1 MDLIGVVIFVL
12 ALLFSI
18 MFHET
23 GHFVMAKRFGMK
35 CTRYF
40 VGMGPTVWSTWRGET
55 EYGIKALPIGGFV
68 KIIGMH
74 SLDDVDDPEDEPRSF
89 RSKPAWQRII
99 VLCAGSFMH
108 FVLAFVILVGM
119 ALTLGIENDNTAQL
133 GTVITC
139 LAPNVTDLNHNNCGS
154 SHEPSPATAAGLK
167 VGDTVTS
174 FDGTPVS
181 NWTQLSDAIKAA
193 KPGQQV
199 ALTVQRDGQ
208 TLHLS
213 TTLAQVKGRAG
224 AYMGIAPAVVF
235 QVAGPVGA
243 VSFFGSAVAQ
253 ELSGSVQAISAL
265 PSAVPK
271 LFSKKERADSSGGQI
286 ESMVGVA
293 ESTGQAVAADVGWR
307 PKVEYVLLIVASLNI
322 FIGALNLLPLLPLD
336 GGHVAL
342 IVWERIRAW
351 FARLRR
357 RPDPGL
363 VDMRK
368 AVPVM
373 FSLFMVIVLF
383 SVVLMIAD
391 IVNPL
396 GGGA

>member
-74 SLDDVDDPEDEPRSF
+74 SLDDVDDPEDESRSF
-89 RSKPAWQRII
+89 RSKPAWQRIV

-108 FVLAFVILVGM
+108 FLLAFMILAGM

-139 LAPNVTDLNHNNCGS
+139 LAPNVTDLDNGNCGAA
-154 SHEPSPATAAGLK
+154 HQPSPASAAGLQ
-167 VGDTVTS
+167 VGDSVTS
-174 FDGTPVS
+174 FDGTAVS
-181 NWTQLSDAIKAA
+181 NWTQLSTLIKAA
-193 KPGQQV
+193 KPGQKV
-199 ALTVQRDGQ
+199 TLTVLRDGK

-213 TTLAQVKGRAG
+213 TTLAQVKGRDG
-224 AYMGIAPAVVF
+224 AYMGIAPATVF

-243 VSFFGSAVAQ
+243 LSFYGSAVAQ

-265 PSAVPK
+265 PSALPK
-271 LFSKKERADSSGGQI
+271 LFSKKGRADTSAGQI
-286 ESMVGVA
+286 QSMVGVA

-351 FARLRR
+351 LARLRH

-368 AVPVM
+368 ALPVM
-373 FSLFMVIVLF
+373 FSLFMVIVAF

>member
-74 SLDDVDDPEDEPRSF
+74 SLDDIDDPEDEPRSF

-108 FVLAFVILVGM
+108 FVLAFIILVGM
-119 ALTLGIENDNTAQL
+119 ALTLGIENDNTTQL
-133 GTVITC
+133 GTVLTC
-139 LAPNVTDLNHNNCGS
+139 LAPNVQDLDNGNCGT
-154 SHEPSPATAAGLK
+154 SHDPSPAALAGLK
-167 VGDTVTS
+167 VNDTVTS
-174 FDGTPVS
+174 FNGTPVS
-181 NWTQLSDAIKAA
+181 NWTQLDNAIKAA
-193 KPGQQV
+193 KPGQSV
-199 ALTVQRDGQ
+199 TLTVLRDGQ
-208 TLHLS
+208 TVHLS
-213 TTLAQVKGRAG
+213 TKLAEVKGRPG
-224 AYMGIAPAVVF
+224 AYMGISPALVF
-235 QVAGPVGA
+235 QVASPLGA
-243 VSFFGSAVAQ
+243 VRFYGSVVAQ
-253 ELSGSVQAISAL
+253 ELSGSVSAIGAL
-265 PSAVPK
+265 PGQVPK
-271 LFSKKERADSSGGQI
+271 LFEKDRSQTSAGQI
-286 ESMVGVA
+286 QSMVGVA
-293 ESTGQAVAADVGWR
+293 ESTGQAVAAKVGWR
-307 PKVEYVLLIVASLNI
+307 PKVEYVLLIVAALNI

-351 FARLRR
+351 FARLRH

-368 AVPVM
+368 ALPVM
-373 FSLFMVIVLF
+373 FSLFMVIVVF

-391 IVNPL
+391 IVNPV
-396 GGGA
+396 GGA

>member
-1 MDLIGVVIFVL
+1 MTPCRCPRSGKYWLSMNGRGAGRWRYRRDEQMIWIGVVIFVV

-55 EYGIKALPIGGFV
+55 EHGIKALAIGGLV
-68 KIIGMH
+68 ENIGVH
-74 SLDDVDDPEDEPRSF
+74 WRDDLDDPEGEPRSF

-108 FVLAFVILVGM
+108 FVLAFAILVGM

-139 LAPNVTDLNHNNCGS
+139 LAPNVTDLNNGSCGDAA
-154 SHEPSPATAAGLK
+154 HQPSPASIAGLK

-174 FDGTPVS
+174 FDGTKVT
-181 NWTQLSDAIKAA
+181 NWTQLSTLIKAA
-193 KPGQQV
+193 KPGQRV
-199 ALTVQRDGQ
+199 TFTVLRDGQ

-213 TTLAQVKGRAG
+213 TTLAEVEGRAG
-224 AYMGIAPAVVF
+224 AYMGIAPATVF

-253 ELSGSVQAISAL
+253 ELSGS
-265 PSAVPK
+265 
-271 LFSKKERADSSGGQI
+271 
-286 ESMVGVA
+286 
-293 ESTGQAVAADVGWR
+293 
-307 PKVEYVLLIVASLNI
+307 
-322 FIGALNLLPLLPLD
+322 
-336 GGHVAL
+336 
-342 IVWERIRAW
+342 
-351 FARLRR
+351 LR
-357 RPDPGL
+357 G
-363 VDMRK
+363 
-368 AVPVM
+368 
-373 FSLFMVIVLF
+373 
-383 SVVLMIAD
+383 
-391 IVNPL
+391 
-396 GGGA
+396 